1 MLYDFDEEKKE
12 KNFEHE
18 NNYDINNDDSSK
30 TISECEEFNS
40 SSNITEEKNFSELLN
55 YMDENEKE
63 LFQKDI
69 KDYIFVFELQ
79 IIKIKNFMRKFKI
92 KNRSFRQI
100 NT

>member
-1 MLYDFDEEKKE
+1 
-12 KNFEHE
+12 
-18 NNYDINNDDSSK
+18 
-30 TISECEEFNS
+30 
-40 SSNITEEKNFSELLN
+40 
-55 YMDENEKE
+55 MDENEKE

-69 KDYIFVFELQ
+69 KDYIFIFELQ